1 MNFYLFGFGVLQI
14 HCISFWFWSDI
25 IVLKGKA
32 LLSFY
37 WVIFFWVNPT
47 QVAILSHILGNQ
59 TDKKL
64 GIMFIKKVSRTR
76 VSVDTAGG
84 KRGGG
89 EESDKTD

>member
-1 MNFYLFGFGVLQI
+1 M
-14 HCISFWFWSDI
+14 
-25 IVLKGKA
+25 
-32 LLSFY
+32 
-37 WVIFFWVNPT
+37 NPT